1 MTEKV
6 KANKV
11 AHLYL
16 FIENTNSEGF
26 LGAIRGVYGE
36 GVDGGGYENTKNAE
50 SAHDGTGHMHFEG
63 IEVMN
68 FTYSGF
74 QEAFL
79 YPSKWSGSRLLVLP
93 GAYCARLCYYR
104 RLSVTCFNVLKRP
117 QCMPGV

>member
-1 MTEKV
+1 MGRLNPHLGRSPSGVERRRDIEKLHRSSKLQQRFVSGADCRIYGHYLRSLMTEKV

-11 AHLYL
+11 AQLYL

-63 IEVMN
+63 IEVRN
-68 FTYSGF
+68 
-74 QEAFL
+74 L
-79 YPSKWSGSRLLVLP
+79 I
-93 GAYCARLCYYR
+93 
-104 RLSVTCFNVLKRP
+104 
-117 QCMPGV
+117 